1 MNLATKVTEDLLAAK
16 LITATTGASL
26 GSYFGFV
33 EPQVIAA
40 AFAGSVTSIL
50 YRVIYDKEATEK
62 DKESPVK
69 ATIKLIGMFCIAAVF
84 GIFMGASITQFSP
97 LDRIG
102 ATFIGGLLGFGLV
115 GGLLKPD
122 SVKKLTEWFIN
133 SLAGRGNKQ

>member
-1 MNLATKVTEDLLAAK
+1 MNIATKLTEDLLMAK
-16 LITATTGASL
+16 IVTATTGASL

-33 EPQVIAA
+33 EPEVIAA

-50 YRVIYDKEATEK
+50 YRVIYDKQSD
-62 DKESPVK
+62 DKENPVR

-102 ATFIGGLLGFGLV
+102 ATFIGGLLGFGII
-115 GGLLKPD
+115 GGLLTPD
-122 SVKKLTEWFIN
+122 SAKKLTEWIIN
-133 SLAGRGNKQ
+133 SLAGRGNKS

>member
-50 YRVIYDKEATEK
+50 YRVIYDKQPDTEK
-62 DKESPVK
+62 SSPIK
-69 ATIKLIGMFCIAAVF
+69 ATFKLIGMFCIAAVF
-84 GIFMGASITQFSP
+84 GVFMGASITQFSP
-97 LDRIG
+97 LDRVG